1 MGILS
6 DFLLGPVSDIGY
18 GAMAESYERANK
30 KADDQAV
37 LFRGLGQDL
46 RTERMANEKLLNEKL
61 SNFRSIELD
70 FINNAGKYNTDWEKL
85 PDEDLKL
92 IFAPMAEYL
101 KGDTFVGKPED
112 VQKKVQKHYFK
123 VVVLK

>member
-6 DFLLGPVSDIGY
+6 DFLLGPVGDIGY

-85 PDEDLKL
+85 PD
-92 IFAPMAEYL
+92 
-101 KGDTFVGKPED
+101 
-112 VQKKVQKHYFK
+112 
-123 VVVLK
+123 